1 MSKLMFELLLHSV
14 LHILKLSKRDL
25 TTILVLQAKAQAAIA
40 VEVAE
45 ALVKAAE

>member
-1 MSKLMFELLLHSV
+1 MSKLLFELLLDSV